1 MTDTLELAL
10 KASGC
15 GRAEVVHKP
24 RLLSDK
30 GSSYISGDL
39 ADWLEEQKMDHVQGA
54 PYHTQTQCKIE
65 RWHQT
70 LKNRIVL
77 ENYFLPGDLKKQ
89 VRQFIDHYNNYRHHE
104 RLKNITP
111 ADAFFGRDT
120 AIIEKRRKI
129 KELTIQTRCPNHQR
143 QAA

>member
-1 MTDTLELAL
+1 
-10 KASGC
+10 
-15 GRAEVVHKP
+15 
-24 RLLSDK
+24 
-30 GSSYISGDL
+30 
-39 ADWLEEQKMDHVQGA
+39 MDHVRGA

-65 RWHQT
+65 RCHQT

-77 ENYFLPGDLKKQ
+77 ENKFLPGDLKKQ
-89 VRQFIDHYNNYRHHE
+89 VRQFIDYYNNYRYHE
-104 RLKNITP
+104 SLKNITP

-120 AIIEKRRKI
+120 AIIERRRKI

>member
-1 MTDTLELAL
+1 
-10 KASGC
+10 
-15 GRAEVVHKP
+15 
-24 RLLSDK
+24 
-30 GSSYISGDL
+30 
-39 ADWLEEQKMDHVQGA
+39 MDHVQGA

-89 VRQFIDHYNNYRHHE
+89 VRQFIDYYNNYRYHE
-104 RLKNITP
+104 SLKNIAP
-111 ADAFFGRDT
+111 ANAFFGRDT
-120 AIIEKRRKI
+120 AIIERRRKI